1 MMDLHVGKKEKDM
14 ADLSKAEREELAVRR
29 AAAQTAVTASRYT
42 GDILPRR
49 IYELAGYPVP
59 DNATDEIQENPD
71 REVPLF
77 Y

>member
-1 MMDLHVGKKEKDM
+1 MMGLQAGKREKSM
-14 ADLSKAEREELAVRR
+14 SDLSKAEREELAVRR
-29 AAAQTAVTASRYT
+29 AAARTAVTASRYT
-42 GDILPRR
+42 GDILPRWT
-49 IYELAGYPVP
+49 YELAGYPVP